1 MSGFYEFDS
10 PDTVRT
16 TVFVSDFRGDGS
28 TTAFNLTSNPF
39 SVNNTQVYIDG
50 VYQEK
55 TGYSVSG
62 VVLTFSQAPPNLS
75 TIEVTVLAAENVTLA
90 TTSADLVT
98 YTPAA
103 SGALIT
109 DVQTELRKLSNSD
122 GAVYT
127 PAGTGAVATTVQAKL
142 RETVSVMDF
151 GAVGDG
157 VTDDTVAIQ
166 AALDSL
172 AITVYFP
179 RGHYLINSQLVLSDV
194 GVPLQLRGDGYLS
207 SRIKCNFSGANIL
220 VTKANVEFSGLR
232 FNAGDTAVE
241 PIAVKSALTTN
252 NADCDV
258 WFRDCWFNTG
268 IHIGHDVV
276 GRGSQFLQCTLKCT
290 TVMQITA
297 PNPYVY
303 SGSSPTQPPEG
314 GMRRYKVVDCDID
327 GITTLVGAPNSTTAD
342 KYIHSLIISGNHF
355 NGVDYLIRA
364 QSCIDASIVNNTIGS
379 TKNGGNIEAL
389 IAVKYLRDVTITGNY
404 FAGWPNSTIAAT
416 GRWNILISATND
428 PFDFTDVTVLN
439 ETLIENVII
448 SGNVLKN
455 LELGIIK
462 SYGNV
467 KRATVIGN
475 SIPEIFEYSNET
487 NIYLINSRTYADIQI
502 VNNSLTTDVA
512 NVTGTPTYY
521 TSYGSAGGNGAELTY
536 GNTSDVALIGN
547 DESQLEILPQ
557 GLAIT
562 GGLLTVEKTNSA
574 QLAVNST
581 NSNGASFLIKEGGST
596 VSGVGHFNGIA
607 GLQLSGDGTTEHLRV
622 TSGGNTHAGIDNSS
636 SLGIAS
642 RRWTEVFAAN
652 GTINTSD
659 ERSKEQIRSISNA
672 EKLTAQSLK
681 QSLKAFKFSD
691 AVSKKGDRARI
702 HIGVIAQEVKSI
714 FEDNGLD
721 AHDYSLFCYDEW
733 EAEYDKNGNEINPAG
748 NSFGIRYD
756 ELLAFIISSL

>member
-1 MSGFYEFDS
+1 MTVSALVTRNDITATASQTSFTYTFRVLEATDMDVYQNGALLASGY
-10 PDTVRT
+10 TVNDVGVTTGGTVTLDVGVPVGQIVSLVLAMPLDRT
-16 TVFVSDFRGDGS
+16 TNYQNSGDFLAGDVNGDFDKIYIGAIQNENEGGRSLRLQDVEPTIAMTLPLKAARLGKYLAFDAS
-28 TTAFNLTSNPF
+28 TGLPIAT
-39 SVNNTQVYIDG
+39 VG
-50 VYQEK
+50 
-55 TGYSVSG
+55 TG
-62 VVLTFSQAPPNLS
+62 
-75 TIEVTVLAAENVTLA
+75 
-90 TTSADLVT
+90 TTGDSALVT
-98 YTPAA
+98 Y
-103 SGALIT
+103 
-109 DVQTELRKLSNSD
+109 E
-122 GAVYT
+122 
-127 PAGTGAVATTVQAKL
+127 PAGTGAVATSVQAKL
-142 RETVSVMDF
+142 REIVSVMDF

-157 VTDDTVAIQ
+157 TTDDTAAIQ

-179 RGHYLINSQLVLSDV
+179 RGNYLINSQLVLSDV

-364 QSCIDASIVNNTIGS
+364 QSCIDASIVNNTISS
-379 TKNGGNIEAL
+379 TKNGGSIEAL

-455 LELGIIK
+455 LKLGIIK

-475 SIPEIFEYSNET
+475 SLPEIFEYSNET

-521 TSYGSAGGNGAELTY
+521 TSYGSVGGNGAELTY

-562 GGLLTVEKTNSA
+562 GGLLTVEKTNSS
-574 QLAVNST
+574 QLAINST

-596 VSGVGHFNGIA
+596 VSGIGHFNGIA
-607 GLQLSGDGTTEHLRV
+607 GLQLSGDGTTEHVRV
-622 TSGGNTHAGIDNSS
+622 TSGGNMHAGTDNSYT
-636 SLGIAS
+636 LG
-642 RRWTEVFAAN
+642 
-652 GTINTSD
+652 
-659 ERSKEQIRSISNA
+659 
-672 EKLTAQSLK
+672 LSLK
-681 QSLKAFKFSD
+681 RWSSVYGTQFHAGAGATFWTSAAGTPEG
-691 AVSKKGDRARI
+691 AVTAD
-702 HIGVIAQEVKSI
+702 IGSMFTRTDGGAGTTLYVKES
-714 FEDNGLD
+714 G
-721 AHDYSLFCYDEW
+721 
-733 EAEYDKNGNEINPAG
+733 AG
-748 NSFGIRYD
+748 NTGWV
-756 ELLAFIISSL
+756 AK